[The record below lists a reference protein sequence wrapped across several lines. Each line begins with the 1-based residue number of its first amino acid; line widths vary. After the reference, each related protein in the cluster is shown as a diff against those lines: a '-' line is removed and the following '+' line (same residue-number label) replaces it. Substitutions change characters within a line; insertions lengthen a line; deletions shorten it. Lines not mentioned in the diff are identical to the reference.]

1 VLCQSELQERGL
13 QGRDS
18 DPRRAA
24 YEAAALPLS
33 YPASLMPPEGF
44 EPQATGG
51 EPSRARGPRR
61 SERRAYAFRHSG
73 EQNGSGGNRT
83 RIALGFNQPLY
94 R

>member
-33 YPASLMPPEGF
+33 YPPSLMPPEGF
-44 EPQATGG
+44 